1 MSKIKE
7 IIENSKKYK
16 DRKEREKK
24 RQDEKKREWNN
35 LSPEKKELRLRQRE
49 RIQENTKIKR
59 RERYPKPEDLR
70 KFLKIIYS
78 EGRKLTKQERKDHED
93 RGSYIEIIRE
103 TDDDKLA
110 KAYIYL
116 KKIHQWYYE
125 FKRGT
130 KTEENL
136 SLIPRMYIT
145 SMKLRISSLFLS
157 NLINHKYDAELTSLI
172 ILRQIYETICQATYD
187 IEKISKN
194 LKNKNSIHSYW
205 ILMTKLQ
212 SERYIEGITN
222 HHDYI
227 SDLGNTISVNDT
239 IKEYEKKNKDNEVDI
254 YGKLCE
260 FLHPNPAGV
269 IHFFHK
275 TNTYDENEIIF
286 TTKGRNKHINKLH
299 RDVFDHLF
307 QFVDFIEDYSKSF
320 IDDIEEFQKFHMN
333 KYGDNFQVEMH
344 KAKEKAKVEFYE
356 ENKKS
361 ELKNKELS
369 KKIYDFK
376 KKAKREIEKKYKNWS
391 LKS

>member
-1 MSKIKE
+1 MSKTKK
-7 IIENSKKYK
+7 IIENSKEYK
-16 DRKEREKK
+16 DRQDKRKK
-24 RQDEKKREWNN
+24 IQDEKKREWDN

-49 RIQENTKIKR
+49 RMEERTKIR
-59 RERYPKPEDLR
+59 NRERYPKPEDLR

-78 EGRKLTKQERKDHED
+78 ESGKLTKQERKDHDD
-93 RGSYIEIIRE
+93 RGSYTEITRE
-103 TDDDKLA
+103 TDYDKLD
-110 KAYIYL
+110 KAYINL
-116 KKIHQWYYE
+116 KVIHQWHHE

-136 SLIPRMYIT
+136 GLIPTMYIT

-157 NLINHKYDAELTSLI
+157 NLINHKYDAQLTSLI

-227 SDLGNTISVNDT
+227 FDLGNTISVNDT

-269 IHFFHK
+269 IHFFHR
-275 TNTYDENEIIF
+275 TNTYDEYEINF
-286 TTKGRNKHINKLH
+286 TTKGHNKHINKLH

-307 QFVDFIEDYSKSF
+307 QFVDFIEGYSKS
-320 IDDIEEFQKFHMN
+320 INDDIKAFQKFHMEN
-333 KYGDNFQVEMH
+333 YKNNFQAEMH
-344 KAKEKAKVEFYE
+344 KAKEKAKDEFYK

-369 KKIYDFK
+369 KQIYDFK
-376 KKAKREIEKKYKNWS
+376 KKAKREIDKKYKN
-391 LKS
+391 LP

>member
-1 MSKIKE
+1 MEENAKIR
-7 IIENSKKYK
+7 S
-16 DRKEREKK
+16 
-24 RQDEKKREWNN
+24 
-35 LSPEKKELRLRQRE
+35 
-49 RIQENTKIKR
+49 
-59 RERYPKPEDLR
+59 RERYPKPEVLL
-70 KFLKIIYS
+70 KFLKRIYS
-78 EGRKLTKQERKDHED
+78 ESRKLTKQERKDHDD
-93 RGSYIEIIRE
+93 RGVYTEIIRE
-103 TDDDKLA
+103 TDYDKLD
-110 KAYIYL
+110 KAYINL
-116 KKIHQWYYE
+116 KVIHQWHHE
-125 FKRGT
+125 FNRGT
-130 KTEENL
+130 KTEVNL
-136 SLIPRMYIT
+136 GLIPLMYIT

-157 NLINHKYDAELTSLI
+157 NLINHNYDAKLTSLI

-205 ILMTKLQ
+205 ILMIKLQ
-212 SERYIEGITN
+212 SEKYITGITD

-227 SDLGNTISVNDT
+227 FDIGNTISVNDA

-269 IHFFHK
+269 IHFFHR
-275 TNTYDENEIIF
+275 TNTYDKNKIS
-286 TTKGRNKHINKLH
+286 TTRGHNNHIYKLH

-307 QFVDFIEDYSKSF
+307 KFVDFIEDYSKSF

-344 KAKEKAKVEFYE
+344 KAKEKAKEEFYE

-376 KKAKREIEKKYKNWS
+376 KKAKREIDKKYKNLPW
-391 LKS
+391 KS